1 MNSKIEFNNPC
12 RKSKSKKGHL
22 KLNHKNENRILAY
35 GFATG
40 ILVLGIG
47 TSAIILNHEIQNA
60 NRATNFNSKNYLV
73 FRQENLDSTFNFQVL
88 DWETAQEN
96 QPQNLK
102 TKTEIQNP
110 AFLLSDQD
118 RYTICCIV
126 AGEAKGESMEG
137 KMAVATCLR
146 NAMAKDQISA
156 SQARTKYKYSGWDSD
171 LEQSNPDCWAEVC
184 EAVSRVFD
192 DGESVTENPIL
203 FFYAPK
209 RIAGKWH
216 KTLPHDQIIGN
227 HSFHYLDEDVNA
239 DWFLNLKGVD

>member
-1 MNSKIEFNNPC
+1 MN
-12 RKSKSKKGHL
+12 R
-22 KLNHKNENRILAY
+22 KNENRILAY

-47 TSAIILNHEIQNA
+47 TSAAILNHEIQNA
-60 NRATNFNSKNYLV
+60 NRATNFNSKNYLI
-73 FRQENLDSTFNFQVL
+73 FHQENLDSAFDFQIL
-88 DWETAQEN
+88 NWETAQEI
-96 QPQNLK
+96 QPQNPK

-110 AFLLSDQD
+110 TFPLSNQD

-126 AGEAKGESMEG
+126 AGETKGESMEG

-156 SQARTKYKYSGWDSD
+156 SKVRTKYKYSGWDSG

-209 RIAGKWH
+209 RTSGKWH
-216 KTLPHDQIIGN
+216 KTLPHDQVIGN
-227 HSFHYLDEDVNA
+227 HSFHYLDNDVNA
-239 DWFLNLKGVD
+239 DWFLNLKGEI

>member
-1 MNSKIEFNNPC
+1 MN
-12 RKSKSKKGHL
+12 R
-22 KLNHKNENRILAY
+22 KNENRILAC

-47 TSAIILNHEIQNA
+47 VSAAILNHEIQNA

-102 TKTEIQNP
+102 TEIEIQNS

-156 SQARTKYKYSGWDSD
+156 SQVRTKYKYSGWDSG
-171 LEQSNPDCWAEVC
+171 LEQLNPDCWAEVC

-192 DGESVTENPIL
+192 DGENITENPIL

-209 RIAGKWH
+209 RTAGKWH
-216 KTLPHDQIIGN
+216 KTLPHDQVIGN
-227 HSFHYLDEDVNA
+227 HSFHYFDNDVNA
-239 DWFLNLKGVD
+239 DWFLNLKGAD

>member
-1 MNSKIEFNNPC
+1 M
-12 RKSKSKKGHL
+12 
-22 KLNHKNENRILAY
+22 NHKNENRILAY

-47 TSAIILNHEIQNA
+47 TSAIILSHEIQNA

-102 TKTEIQNP
+102 TETEIQNP

-156 SQARTKYKYSGWDSD
+156 SQVRTKYKYSGWDSD
-171 LEQSNPDCWAEVC
+171 LEQLNPDCWAEVC
-184 EAVSRVFD
+184 ESVTRVFD
-192 DGESVTENPIL
+192 YNETVTDKPIL
-203 FFYAPK
+203 YFYAPK
-209 RIAGKWH
+209 RIKSSWH
-216 KTLPHDQIIGN
+216 ESLNCGFAVSGHR
-227 HSFHYLDEDVNA
+227 FFYLDEDVNA
-239 DWFLNLKGVD
+239 DWFLNLRKDV

>member
-1 MNSKIEFNNPC
+1 MN
-12 RKSKSKKGHL
+12 R
-22 KLNHKNENRILAY
+22 KNENRILAY

-47 TSAIILNHEIQNA
+47 TSAVILNHEIQNV

-73 FRQENLDSTFNFQVL
+73 FHQENLDSTFDFQIL
-88 DWETAQEN
+88 NWKTAQEI

-110 AFLLSDQD
+110 TFLLSSQD

-156 SQARTKYKYSGWDSD
+156 SQVRIKYKYSGWDSG
-171 LEQSNPDCWAEVC
+171 LENSNPEAWAEVE

-192 DGESVTENPIL
+192 DGEFVSDKPIL

-209 RIAGKWH
+209 RTKGTWH

-227 HSFHYLDEDVNA
+227 HSFHYLEEDETA
-239 DWFLNLKGVD
+239 DWFANLRS